1 MKIPKLFGL
10 PLYVNMKR
18 RVVNKYVKRFW
29 GYSLKN
35 SCWDSLDQHLGHL
48 KVGDLFFG
56 CGGYNQRIASI
67 KSNYFGVGNGR
78 VLVDAALVNDVGGS
92 CSLKYCRPEVPKT
105 QTQVEEFRQ
114 RVLINPKA
122 REWNWDVTYS
132 PEVMTVNLDGTVNIN
147 LELEKKL
154 LSERK

>member
-10 PLYVNMKR
+10 PLYVNMKH
-18 RVVNKYVKRFW
+18 RVANKYVRRFW
-29 GYSLKN
+29 GHSLKN

-56 CGGYNQRIASI
+56 CGGYNQRIVSI
-67 KSNYFGVGNGR
+67 EPNYFGVGNGR
-78 VLVDAALVNDVGGS
+78 FLVDANITNTIGGC
-92 CSLKYCRPEVPKT
+92 CSLKHCRPEAPKT

-114 RVLINPKA
+114 RILTNQKA